1 MRKGPLQGYG
11 PGKTPRGLMQIDA
24 HGAGGNGFTARG
36 PLWEETK
43 RGSFS
48 DGPNFSYKLFVTFNC

>member
-1 MRKGPLQGYG
+1 
-11 PGKTPRGLMQIDA
+11 MQIDA